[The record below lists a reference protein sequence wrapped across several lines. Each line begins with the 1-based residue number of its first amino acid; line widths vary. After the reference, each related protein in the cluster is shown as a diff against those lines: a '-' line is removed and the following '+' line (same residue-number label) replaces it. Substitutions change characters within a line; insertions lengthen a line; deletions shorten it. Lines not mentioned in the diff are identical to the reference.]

1 MGNMRLHRTCKG
13 YRLAQSGWPGQ
24 SRHRRLPGS
33 ACQDKWD
40 SPCRTISHLTRLG
53 RKALR
58 HLAGLALALPFILG
72 GAPGTAQAHGGGT
85 AQLVN
90 APAGPYQV
98 SVWTQPD
105 SIRAGQK
112 LHISVAVSESSNQAE
127 TSNLVLDATV
137 HVQLVHLT
145 PTSETLAAFATHE
158 NAVNKL
164 FYETDLDV
172 PTEGEWQVLVE
183 VEGPA
188 GAGSADFHMEALPS
202 SASNTLVRRWP
213 LWGGAGLALLA
224 VGWSVYAF
232 RARRNLPSPTTITTL
247 HADRAPA
254 ADVHGE
260 P

>member
-1 MGNMRLHRTCKG
+1 MQCREIPEAASCEHTSQRLLSALC
-13 YRLAQSGWPGQ
+13 SGRIDVPAILGF
-24 SRHRRLPGS
+24 RLPS
-33 ACQDKWD
+33 FSRAA
-40 SPCRTISHLTRLG
+40 LG
-53 RKALR
+53 RIKGLVST
-58 HLAGLALALPFILG
+58 LAGLVLVLPIVFWTTT
-72 GAPGTAQAHGGGT
+72 GAAQAHGGGT
-85 AQLVN
+85 PQLVN

-112 LHISVAVSESSNQAE
+112 LHISIAVSESSNQAE
-127 TSNLVLDATV
+127 ASNLVLGATV
-137 HVQLVHLT
+137 HVQLVNLT
-145 PTSETLAAFATHE
+145 PTGETLAAFATHE

-188 GAGSADFHMEALPS
+188 GAGSAAFHIEALPS

-224 VGWSVYAF
+224 TGWSVYAF
-232 RARRNLPSPTTITTL
+232 RARRNLPSPITITAL

-254 ADVHGE
+254 ADIHGE